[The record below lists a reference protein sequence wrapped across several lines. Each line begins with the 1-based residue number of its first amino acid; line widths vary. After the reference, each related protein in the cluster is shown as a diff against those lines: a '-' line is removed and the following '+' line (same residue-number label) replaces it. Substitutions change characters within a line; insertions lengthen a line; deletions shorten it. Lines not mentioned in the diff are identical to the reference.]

1 MNKTIYI
8 LMIVISTIFTPC
20 FAMATDKSTSN
31 EKLTTTEIPSIIE
44 TTTPNKTLMTT
55 KKNRD
60 LFISGYKVNEQEFGG
75 CERWYA
81 VDRFN
86 IFGDDGEEDKI
97 RLQVG
102 YFKDNNIGFI
112 LYEDGTA
119 GEEVHFSRE
128 GLDLRWD
135 WGYDVNDDSS
145 WYRYSFIIDPSGT
158 GLYYDFSTSKDGTAS
173 PRRFYK
179 CTKF

>member
-1 MNKTIYI
+1 MKKTIYI
-8 LMIVISTIFTPC
+8 VMIVISIIFTPC
-20 FAMATDKSTSN
+20 FSMATDKSTSN

-44 TTTPNKTLMTT
+44 TPMPNKTLMTT

-81 VDRFN
+81 VDYSNILGEDDIVRF
-86 IFGDDGEEDKI
+86 
-97 RLQVG
+97 QVG

-112 LYEDGTA
+112 LYEDETV
-119 GEEVHFSRE
+119 GEEAIYYRQ
-128 GLDLRWD
+128 GLELRWD
-135 WGYDVNDDSS
+135 WGYDENDDSS
-145 WYRYSFIIDPSGT
+145 WYRYSFIIKPDGT
-158 GLYYDFSTSKDGTAS
+158 GLYYDFSTSEDGIAS
-173 PRRFYK
+173 PREFYK